1 MVRYLTEQLEEVDLL
16 KVTDIIIV
24 SDHGMDTYYFHPE
37 YIDGDIIDLYRVVD
51 KDSCDMYGSSPVLQI
66 VARPGHNQTEL
77 CAKLKLA
84 AAFNGN
90 FNAYTNDDLKREKAY
105 WHVNNPQRFGP
116 CTAVAE
122 PGYVFQDIRDKLRK
136 YRDYD
141 KCIKIEF
148 N

>member
-1 MVRYLTEQLEEVDLL
+1 M
-16 KVTDIIIV
+16 
-24 SDHGMDTYYFHPE
+24 
-37 YIDGDIIDLYRVVD
+37 YRVVG

-66 VARPGHNQTEL
+66 IARPGYNQMEL

-90 FNAYTNDDLKREKAY
+90 FNVYTNDDLKTEKAY

-122 PGYVFQDIRDKLRK
+122 PGYVFQDIRDKLK
-136 YRDYD
+136 KFRDYE
-141 KCIKIEF
+141 KCTKNFDSI
-148 N
+148 